1 MGDFGIAGLWLL
13 LALALISAVVVGAAG
28 MWLAHR
34 TLPEQVSEGYN
45 GRPRDL
51 IGHAAVNAPIG

>member
-13 LALALISAVVVGAAG
+13 LALALITAVVVGAAS

-34 TLPEQVSEGYN
+34 TV
-45 GRPRDL
+45 RHR
-51 IGHAAVNAPIG
+51 